1 MQGAA
6 VSVTKGSSVQNSR
19 APTSTATEQTSVR
32 IVRIT
37 GFKPRTSKDVIE
49 MFVENNSGETELE
62 SCDCDEDT
70 GVTVVEF
77 RNPQGNVIL
86 TPRGCSIVM

>member
-6 VSVTKGSSVQNSR
+6 VSVTKRSNVQNR
-19 APTSTATEQTSVR
+19 TPTSTVTEQTSVR

-37 GFKPRTSKDVIE
+37 GFKPGTSKDVIE
-49 MFVENNSGETELE
+49 MFVENNSGENELE
-62 SCDCDEDT
+62 FCDCDEDT

-77 RNPQGNVIL
+77 RNPQGDDTAVQ
-86 TPRGCSIVM
+86 

>member
-1 MQGAA
+1 MQRVA
-6 VSVTKGSSVQNSR
+6 VSVPKGTSVQNR
-19 APTSTATEQTSVR
+19 TPTSTATEQTSVR

-37 GFKPRTSKDVIE
+37 GFKPGTSKDVIE
-49 MFVENNSGETELE
+49 MFVENNSGQNELE

-86 TPRGCSIVM
+86 TPKGCSIVM

>member
-6 VSVTKGSSVQNSR
+6 VSVTKGNSLQNR
-19 APTSTATEQTSVR
+19 TPTSATEQTSVR

-37 GFKPRTSKDVIE
+37 GFKLGTSKDEIE
-49 MFVENNSGETELE
+49 MFIENNSGENELE

-77 RNPQGNVIL
+77 RNPQGDVIL
-86 TPRGCSIVM
+86 TLNLCKNSSLV

>member
-1 MQGAA
+1 MQGAV
-6 VSVTKGSSVQNSR
+6 VSVTKGSNVQSR
-19 APTSTATEQTSVR
+19 TPTSTATEQTSVR

-37 GFKPRTSKDVIE
+37 GFKPGTSKDVIE
-49 MFVENNSGETELE
+49 IFVENISGENEVE

-77 RNPQGNVIL
+77 RNPQGDVIL

>member
-1 MQGAA
+1 MQQAA
-6 VSVTKGSSVQNSR
+6 VSVTKRSSVQNRRQS
-19 APTSTATEQTSVR
+19 SVR

-37 GFKPRTSKDVIE
+37 GFKPGTPKDEIE
-49 MFVENNSGETELE
+49 MFVENNSGGIELE

-77 RNPQGNVIL
+77 KNPQGNVIL
-86 TPRGCSIVM
+86 APVALA